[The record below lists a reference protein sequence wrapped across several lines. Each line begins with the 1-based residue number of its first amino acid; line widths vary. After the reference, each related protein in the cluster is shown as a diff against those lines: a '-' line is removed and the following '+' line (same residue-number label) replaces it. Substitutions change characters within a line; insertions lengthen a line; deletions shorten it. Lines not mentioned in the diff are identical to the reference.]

1 MVAGPRR
8 RDLGEL
14 IRLGQSVGEQLRG
27 PVADTVRTKVHGW
40 RDPRAKLLRRRRRA
54 KRSTAAWSGATALGG
69 VWVGI
74 DAAHAELFSTVGGF
88 TSMIVTALF
97 LYCTSGSVRKLVTLQ
112 RQPLPPAV
120 PPPVRLPPAGSA
132 AREPMRRL
140 AEAEASLAE
149 LLVQLGTP
157 RPGGLAPLPAESL
170 AHAQES
176 ATEAATALRAV
187 AAQLAA
193 VERARTIAPASQRGP
208 LDQGITDLRRR
219 LDEGLDGYLALIGT
233 AGQAVIASSPV
244 SPNEALLDASDRLSG
259 LASALRE
266 LSGPDDYR

>member
-1 MVAGPRR
+1 MAAGPRR

-14 IRLGQSVGEQLRG
+14 IKLGQTVTEQLRG

-40 RDPRAKLLRRRRRA
+40 RDPRAKMLRRRRRA
-54 KRSTAAWSGATALGG
+54 KRATVAWSGATVLGG
-69 VWVGI
+69 VWIGVEH
-74 DAAHAELFSTVGGF
+74 AALFGF
-88 TSMIVTALF
+88 AGVTAMIVTALF
-97 LYCTSGSVRKLVTLQ
+97 LYCLVGSARKTIMLH
-112 RQPLPPAV
+112 RQALPAAA
-120 PPPVRLPPAGSA
+120 PPPVRLPPGGSV

-176 ATEAATALRAV
+176 AAEAATALRAV
-187 AAQLAA
+187 AAQLTA
-193 VERARTIAPASQRGP
+193 VERARDIAPMSQRGP
-208 LDQGITDLRRR
+208 LELGVTDLSRR

-233 AGQAVIASSPV
+233 AGQAVIASSAG

-266 LSGPDDYR
+266 LSGPDYS

>member
-1 MVAGPRR
+1 MAAGPRK

-14 IRLGQSVGEQLRG
+14 IKIGQSVSEQLRG

-40 RDPRAKLLRRRRRA
+40 RDPRAKMLRRRRRA
-54 KRSTAAWSGATALGG
+54 KRATVGWSGATVLGG
-69 VWVGI
+69 VWIGVE
-74 DAAHAELFSTVGGF
+74 HATLLGF
-88 TSMIVTALF
+88 AGVTAMIVTALF
-97 LYCTSGSVRKLVTLQ
+97 LYCLIGSARKTIALH
-112 RQPLPPAV
+112 RQALPAAT
-120 PPPVRLPPAGSA
+120 PPPVRLPPGGSI

-176 ATEAATALRAV
+176 AQEAATALRAV
-187 AAQLAA
+187 AAQLTA
-193 VERARTIAPASQRGP
+193 VERARDIAPLAQRGP
-208 LDQGITDLRRR
+208 LELGVTDLSRR
-219 LDEGLDGYLALIGT
+219 LEEGLDGYVSLIGT
-233 AGQAVIASSPV
+233 AGQAVIASNPV
-244 SPNEALLDASDRLSG
+244 TPNEALLDASDRLSG

-266 LSGPDDYR
+266 LSGPNAAG

>member
-1 MVAGPRR
+1 MAVGPRR

-14 IRLGQSVGEQLRG
+14 IKLGQSVSEQLRG

-54 KRSTAAWSGATALGG
+54 KKATVAWSGGTVLGG
-69 VWVGI
+69 AWVGV
-74 DAAHAELFSTVGGF
+74 DALHAELFTTIGGF
-88 TSMIVTALF
+88 TAMAVTAAF
-97 LYCTSGSVRKLVTLQ
+97 AFCTSGSVRKLIALH
-112 RQPLPPAV
+112 RQPLPAAL

-140 AEAEASLAE
+140 AEAEAGLAE

-187 AAQLAA
+187 AAQLSA
-193 VERARTIAPASQRGP
+193 VERARSLAPLSQRGP
-208 LDQGITDLRRR
+208 LDQGVADLSRR
-219 LDEGLDGYLALIGT
+219 LDEGLDGYVALIGT
-233 AGQAVIASSPV
+233 AGQAVIASSAA
-244 SPNEALLDASDRLSG
+244 SPDAALLDASDRLSG

-266 LSGPDDYR
+266 LAGPDAG

>member
-1 MVAGPRR
+1 MAAGPRR

-14 IRLGQSVGEQLRG
+14 IKLGQSVSEQLRG
-27 PVADTVRTKVHGW
+27 PVADTVRSKVHGW
-40 RDPRAKLLRRRRRA
+40 RDPRARLLRRRRRA

-69 VWVGI
+69 LWIGVE
-74 DAAHAELFSTVGGF
+74 HAQLVTF
-88 TSMIVTALF
+88 TGVTAMIVTAVF
-97 LYCTSGSVRKLVTLQ
+97 AYCTTGSVRKLVALH
-112 RQPLPPAV
+112 RQPLPAAL

-187 AAQLAA
+187 AAQLSA
-193 VERARTIAPASQRGP
+193 VERARDIAPLSQRGP
-208 LDQGITDLRRR
+208 LDHGVAELSRR
-219 LDEGLDGYLALIGT
+219 LSEGMDGYVALIGT
-233 AGQAVIASSPV
+233 AGQAVIASSSA

-266 LSGPDDYR
+266 LAGPDALG

>member
-1 MVAGPRR
+1 MAAGPRR

-14 IRLGQSVGEQLRG
+14 IKLGQTVGEQLRG

-40 RDPRAKLLRRRRRA
+40 RDPRAKMLRRRRRA
-54 KRSTAAWSGATALGG
+54 KRSTAAWTGATALGG
-69 VWVGI
+69 LWVGI
-74 DAAHAELFSTVGGF
+74 DVANASLVTSFGGF
-88 TSMIVTALF
+88 TAMAVTAVF
-97 LYCTSGSVRKLVTLQ
+97 AYCTTGSIRRTVALH
-112 RQPLPPAV
+112 RQALPPAA
-120 PPPVRLPPAGSA
+120 PPPVRLPPGGSV

-187 AAQLAA
+187 AAQLTA
-193 VERARTIAPASQRGP
+193 VERARDIAPLSQRGP
-208 LDQGITDLRRR
+208 LELGITDLSRR
-219 LDEGLDGYLALIGT
+219 LEEGLNGYLALIGT
-233 AGQAVIASSPV
+233 AGQAVIASSAG

-266 LSGPDDYR
+266 LSGPDYS

>member
-1 MVAGPRR
+1 MAAGPRR

-14 IRLGQSVGEQLRG
+14 IRLGQSVSEQLRG
-27 PVADTVRTKVHGW
+27 PVADTVRTRVASW

-54 KRSTAAWSGATALGG
+54 KRSTVAWSGATTLGG

-74 DAAHAELFSTVGGF
+74 DAAHAELFTTFGGF
-88 TSMIVTALF
+88 TSMIVTAVF
-97 LYCTSGSVRKLVTLQ
+97 LYCTTGSVRKLIGLH
-112 RQPLPPAV
+112 RQPLPAAA
-120 PPPVRLPPAGSA
+120 PPPVQLPPAGSA

-176 ATEAATALRAV
+176 ANAAAAALRAV

-193 VERARTIAPASQRGP
+193 VEKARRVASESHRGP
-208 LDQGITDLRRR
+208 LDQGVAELRRR
-219 LDEGLDGYLALIGT
+219 LDEGLDGYVALIGT
-233 AGQAVIASSPV
+233 AGQAVIASGSV

-266 LSGPDDYR
+266 LAGPNDVR

>member
-1 MVAGPRR
+1 MAGPRK

-14 IRLGQSVGEQLRG
+14 VKLGQTVSEQLRG

-40 RDPRAKLLRRRRRA
+40 RDPRAKLLRRRNRA
-54 KRSTAAWSGATALGG
+54 KRGTIAWSGGTALGG

-74 DAAHAELFSTVGGF
+74 DAAHAELFSTFGGF
-88 TSMIVTALF
+88 TSMIVTAVF
-97 LYCTSGSVRKLVTLQ
+97 LYCTTGSVRKLIALH
-112 RQPLPPAV
+112 RMPLPAAM
-120 PPPVRLPPAGSA
+120 PPPVRLPAAGSA

-170 AHAQES
+170 AHAQDS
-176 ATEAATALRAV
+176 ATEAATVLRGV
-187 AAQLAA
+187 AAQLSA
-193 VERARTIAPASQRGP
+193 VERARAIAPESQRGP
-208 LDQGITDLRRR
+208 LDHGIADLRRR
-219 LDEGLDGYLALIGT
+219 LDEGLNGYLALIGT
-233 AGQAVIASSPV
+233 AGQAVIASS
-244 SPNEALLDASDRLSG
+244 SAAPNEALLDASDRLAG

-266 LSGPDDYR
+266 LSGSAD

>member
-1 MVAGPRR
+1 MAAGPRR

-14 IRLGQSVGEQLRG
+14 IKLGQSVSEQLRG

-54 KRSTAAWSGATALGG
+54 KRSSIAWGGATALSGAWVGTEAVQLHLLTFGG
-69 VWVGI
+69 VT
-74 DAAHAELFSTVGGF
+74 AT
-88 TSMIVTALF
+88 IVTAVF
-97 LYCTSGSVRKLVTLQ
+97 LYCTTGSVRKLVALR
-112 RQPLPPAV
+112 RQPLPAAL
-120 PPPVRLPPAGSA
+120 PPPVKLPPAGSA

-149 LLVQLGTP
+149 LIVQLGTP

-187 AAQLAA
+187 AAQLSA
-193 VERARTIAPASQRGP
+193 VERARAIAPPAQRGP
-208 LDQGITDLRRR
+208 LDHGVVELSRR
-219 LDEGLDGYLALIGT
+219 LDEGIEGYVALIGT
-233 AGQAVIASSPV
+233 AGQAVIASSAA
-244 SPNEALLDASDRLSG
+244 SPDAALLDASDRLAG

-266 LSGPDDYR
+266 LAGPDTL

>member
-1 MVAGPRR
+1 MAAGPRR

-14 IRLGQSVGEQLRG
+14 IRLGQTVGEQLRG
-27 PVADTVRTKVHGW
+27 PVADSVRTKVASW

-54 KRSTAAWSGATALGG
+54 KRSTAAWTGTTALGG
-69 VWVGI
+69 LWIGI
-74 DAAHAELFSTVGGF
+74 DAAGNSLLSFNGITA
-88 TSMIVTALF
+88 MAVTAVF
-97 LYCTSGSVRKLVTLQ
+97 AFCTTGSVRKLVALH
-112 RQPLPPAV
+112 RQPLPAAM
-120 PPPVRLPPAGSA
+120 PPPVRLPAAGSA

-140 AEAEASLAE
+140 AEAEAGLAE

-157 RPGGLAPLPAESL
+157 RPGGLAPLPAQSL

-187 AAQLAA
+187 AAQLSA
-193 VERARTIAPASQRGP
+193 VERARDLAPLSQRGP
-208 LDQGITDLRRR
+208 LDQGVADLRRR

-233 AGQAVIASSPV
+233 AGQAVIASGSV
-244 SPNEALLDASDRLSG
+244 TPNDALLDASDRLSG

-266 LSGPDDYR
+266 LSGSDDFR

>member
-1 MVAGPRR
+1 MAAGPRR

-14 IRLGQSVGEQLRG
+14 IRLGQTVSEQLRG
-27 PVADTVRTKVHGW
+27 PVADTVRTRVATW

-54 KRSTAAWSGATALGG
+54 KRGTIAWSGGTALGG

-74 DAAHAELFSTVGGF
+74 DAAHAELFTTFGGF
-88 TSMIVTALF
+88 TSMIVTAVL
-97 LYCTSGSVRKLVTLQ
+97 LYCTAGSTRRLVQLH
-112 RQPLPPAV
+112 RQPLPAAA

-170 AHAQES
+170 AHAQAS

-187 AAQLAA
+187 AAQLSA
-193 VERARTIAPASQRGP
+193 VERARDIAPASQLGP
-208 LDQGITDLRRR
+208 LDQGVADLRRR
-219 LDEGLDGYLALIGT
+219 LQEGLDGYLALIGT
-233 AGQAVIASSPV
+233 AGQAVIASSSA

-266 LSGPDDYR
+266 LAGSAD